1 MNFNVYV
8 IFVSDTKDVKTHFL
22 IGSGNIYD
30 VGQKKRKKIVG
41 QKVKNM
47 GKKGIYGKNGKN
59 CARWKTA
66 IYCSELMRAFV
77 TTPPPPFLFSP

>member
-41 QKVKNM
+41 
-47 GKKGIYGKNGKN
+47 
-59 CARWKTA
+59 
-66 IYCSELMRAFV
+66 
-77 TTPPPPFLFSP
+77 